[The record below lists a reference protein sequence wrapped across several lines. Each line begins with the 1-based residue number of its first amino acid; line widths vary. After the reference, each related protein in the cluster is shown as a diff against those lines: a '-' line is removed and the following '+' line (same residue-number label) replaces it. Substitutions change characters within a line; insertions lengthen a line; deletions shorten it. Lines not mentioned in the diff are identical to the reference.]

1 MILKSLNEEIIFK
14 YVFLMAIKD
23 WYGTQCFRH
32 LVEISNDDMKLK
44 KVYNKVKKIE
54 QAKCLDAHDALC
66 YLVVRRKI

>member
-1 MILKSLNEEIIFK
+1 
-14 YVFLMAIKD
+14 MAIKD